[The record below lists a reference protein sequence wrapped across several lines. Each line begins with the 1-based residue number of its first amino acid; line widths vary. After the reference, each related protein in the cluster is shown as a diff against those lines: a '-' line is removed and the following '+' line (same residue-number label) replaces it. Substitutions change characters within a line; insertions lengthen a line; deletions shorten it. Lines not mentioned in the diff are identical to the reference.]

1 MIEITGVS
9 KAYGRQYVLKDV
21 HWRVQAGEFW
31 GLIGPNGSGK
41 TTLLNL
47 ISGVEQPDTGSIKLD
62 GEPLPSYTRKSLS
75 RKMAVLQ
82 QDGLP
87 RVAYPV
93 REVVEMG
100 RFPYQDWRGREKHE
114 DNVRLVEGIMEKLE
128 LTELADRPLSVLSGG
143 QRQRAALGK
152 VMAQQPELVL
162 LDEPTTYLDLRY
174 QIQFMELIADWQ
186 KQDGLT
192 VVSVLHDLNLAALFC
207 DQLLVI
213 SEGRIV
219 TQGPPDEVLTEK
231 MIEEVFGVKSH
242 LVVHPDT
249 KTPQLLLQ
257 RAIET

>member
-242 LVVHPDT
+242 LVVHPDK